1 MSVANKKSGRIGRAS
16 QTWAPAE
23 ITTEQLFG
31 LSLDRIVGWIR
42 RKMLQAHLRSLH
54 GMAEYFAWQQE
65 NGALGLADAHKR
77 IAMAKSDLRRLQEH

>member
-1 MSVANKKSGRIGRAS
+1 MNVVNRKPGRTGSESRAW
-16 QTWAPAE
+16 TIAE
-23 ITTEQLFG
+23 ITLEQLFG
-31 LSLDRIVGWIR
+31 LSLDRIVNWTR

-65 NGALGLADAHKR
+65 NGAAGLADAHKR